1 MPKKAIALA
10 LSITAIIFCITNIDR
25 RVSAE
30 YNTAPADNSSVKLEL
45 EIPTADSSNS
55 VTDLKTLSP
64 EAPAAQPTNET
75 RSAGMDFSLKR
86 LIVRTSSYDALK
98 NYDAKITSLLK
109 DFYVL
114 EFKDEDA
121 TRNAFLE
128 LSDLESIKSVDPD
141 VNVKPSA
148 VSAEQTAWGVENIG
162 ADHYTD
168 WLTLS
173 EKTDNIVKI
182 AVIDSGINQNHLA
195 FKNSNGVND
204 RVVITSN
211 TKDYVND
218 DADPDDENGHGTS
231 VAGTIIESTPA
242 NVKVYP
248 SKVFDASGSAEGATG
263 ITNIFR
269 AIANAVEYDKVDIVN
284 LSLGFDAENE
294 SDIIKC
300 SDYATYETFFTEIR
314 NTYKT
319 LVVAA
324 AGNEA
329 HAVSFPANC
338 ADVVAV
344 SSVKSDRT
352 FSSDFS
358 NYGPEID
365 FAMPGE
371 ALLLPTIVKA
381 GETVPDPSINSDNAM
396 RQISGTSF
404 ASPFLAAAAAL
415 IKAENPTYTPAQLIA
430 ALKSYAVPLGDSNKF
445 GNGIV
450 DFGAKKFN
458 TPHVYAKASTST
470 SWAKTSTIK
479 IGAVSSYPI
488 NGVAAKLDS
497 ATAPTS
503 AEWKTDG
510 VPQNLY
516 TMPLTDVDVDD
527 NGTYRIWFRN
537 SASNSGN
544 ATVIVS
550 NIDNLKPNFDSQI
563 TFSDSGEDTITINT
577 SVLDSQ
583 SGLKKV
589 TIYYRK
595 KGTNDFQ
602 TKSTTYSNVTSQM
615 NIKFVLTGLE
625 DATEY
630 EFYLEAED
638 ALGNKNTTAPNGF
651 TTQTTAPISLPDAG
665 NQGNDNPQQP
675 STPTTPTN
683 PASQTPE
690 TIQTSVNNPIT
701 LDPVV
706 IYFSGFIGSTML
718 GFAIYHTIG
727 GRR

>member
-30 YNTAPADNSSVKLEL
+30 YNTTPADNSSVKLNL
-45 EIPTADSSNS
+45 EIPPVENS
-55 VTDLKTLSP
+55 DQATNLKTLSP
-64 EAPAAQPTNET
+64 ESPAAQPTNAKT
-75 RSAGMDFSLKR
+75 AGMDFSLKR
-86 LIVRTSSYDALK
+86 LIVKTGDYNALT

-114 EFKDEDA
+114 EFKNEDA
-121 TRNAFLE
+121 TREAFLE
-128 LSDLESIKSVDPD
+128 LSVLESVKAVDPD

-173 EKTDNIVKI
+173 EKTSNTVKI
-182 AVIDSGINQNHLA
+182 SVIDSGINQNHIA
-195 FKNSNGVND
+195 FKNSEGVND

-211 TKDYVND
+211 TKDYVNG

-371 ALLLPTIVKA
+371 ALILPSIVKA
-381 GETVPDPSINSDNAM
+381 GETVPDPSINSNNAM

-430 ALKSYAVPLGDSNKF
+430 ALKSYAVPLGDSDKF

-458 TPHVYAKASTST
+458 TPHVYAKASTDT
-470 SWAKTSTIK
+470 NWAKTSTIK
-479 IGAVSSYPI
+479 IGAVSSSPI
-488 NGVAAKLDS
+488 NGLAAKVDS
-497 ATAPTS
+497 TATPASTD
-503 AEWKTDG
+503 WVTDG
-510 VPQNLY
+510 VPANLY
-516 TMPLTDVDVDD
+516 TVPLTDIPVDD
-527 NGTYRIWFRN
+527 NGTYHIWFRN
-537 SASNSGN
+537 NANNSGN
-544 ATVIVS
+544 ATVVVS
-550 NIDNLKPNFDSQI
+550 NIDNLKPSFGSQI
-563 TFSDSGEDTITINT
+563 SFSDSGEDTMTINT

-602 TKSTTYSNVTSQM
+602 TKSTTYSNITSQM

-625 DATEY
+625 DTTEY

-638 ALGNKNTTAPNGF
+638 ALGNKNTTALNSF

-665 NQGNDNPQQP
+665 NQGNNDPQQ
-675 STPTTPTN
+675 PTTPTDPTT
-683 PASQTPE
+683 PANQDPE
-690 TIQTSVNNPIT
+690 VIQTSTSNPTT

-706 IYFSGFIGSTML
+706 IYFTGFVGSTML
-718 GFAIYHTIG
+718 GFAIYRTIG